1 MTGPP
6 GEEEAPGP
14 RLTLG
19 EQVEDQMGAGSG
31 LARRQGR
38 RRAVVGGALHSQWL
52 GVLILCK
59 GRLGA
64 MVCFR
69 GGSLFH

>member
-14 RLTLG
+14 RLALG

-38 RRAVVGGALHSQWL
+38 RRAVVGGAIHSIISTATTL
-52 GVLILCK
+52 KPLSMLKHNC
-59 GRLGA
+59 L
-64 MVCFR
+64 
-69 GGSLFH
+69 